1 MRSAR
6 LLALAGVAV
15 SLAATAP
22 AGAIGTG
29 AHTDLVGTAIV
40 SRDISTNIGSV
51 TAPSVAS
58 FNGQCTYARYAAGV
72 GGSGITFTLVGEG
85 AATGTY
91 KGIPVVATG
100 VSCTLY
106 KPDMTITSGPEYLPG
121 FASATTR
128 SADSLDARGGRV
140 CVEVLATLRQTPPGE
155 TDPYVSSGVQCSG

>member
-1 MRSAR
+1 MRSVR

-15 SLAATAP
+15 SLAAAVP

-29 AHTDLVGTAIV
+29 ASTDVVGTAIV

-72 GGSGITFTLVGEG
+72 GGSGITFTLVGE
-85 AATGTY
+85 ATASGTY

-100 VSCTLY
+100 VKCWLY
-106 KPDMTITSGPEYLPG
+106 KPDMTVISGPEYLPG
-121 FASATTR
+121 FVSETHRSVNSDSAV
-128 SADSLDARGGRV
+128 GGRV

-155 TDPYVSSGVQCSG
+155 TSPNVSSGIQCAG